1 LPNAED
7 ILKNLNDVQREIVT
21 FSEGPAL
28 VLAGA
33 GSGKTRVLTH
43 RLAYLVSSGIPPD
56 GILAV
61 TFTNKAAREMRE
73 RALRLVPSLDN
84 FPWITTFHSA
94 CLRILRIE
102 AKSFGL
108 NPNFVIYDSTD
119 QTQLMRRI
127 LKELD
132 IGDSVMTSQG
142 ALYSVEMAKNRLIT
156 PKEYEKR
163 YLDREDHRSRKM
175 AKIYARYQEG
185 LEKSSALDFSDLIMK
200 CVILFEKS
208 PEVLEKY
215 REKFRHLMVDE
226 YQDTNFAQY
235 ELIKQLVFNHK
246 NLCVV
251 GDDDQSIY
259 RWRGADLGNILD
271 FENDF
276 PECKVFRLEK
286 NYRSTKS
293 ILAAS
298 GSVVE
303 NNTGRKGKTLFTENE
318 EGEKVVYFEGEDERD
333 ETEYVVR
340 TIGRLMEDFDYDA
353 SDFAIFYRTNAQSRP
368 FEDELMGAGISC
380 QVVGG
385 MRFYERMEIKDV
397 VAYLRVASSHDD
409 AQGFF
414 RIANVPPRGVGAKT
428 MEIIEELAA
437 KEGVNLVD
445 SAGRLLKEGK
455 LSKKAAE
462 GIGMLLKVL
471 ENISESDSIYRA
483 AMGAVFDS
491 GMFEYYRSVGTAEAE
506 GRIEN
511 LNEFITAVSE
521 FEEKNPD
528 ATLSDFLDQ
537 VALISDIDGID
548 DTRTKV
554 SLLTLHSAKGLEFP
568 VVVIVGMEEGL
579 FPHGRSLDTIEDVEE
594 ERRLCY
600 VGMTR
605 AKERLYMTSARRRR
619 LFGTERLNSVSRFV
633 HEVNREYIDMIGAG
647 PKVSGEYDL
656 ELDTSYSQIEPEM
669 SEYFDDGENTTAKIK
684 PGVRI
689 KHPDFGYGVV
699 KRVEDIG
706 GRLKLTVLF
715 SGYGMKKLISGYA
728 PIEII

>member
-1 LPNAED
+1 MPTIDD
-7 ILKNLNDVQREIVT
+7 IFKNLNDVQREVVAFT
-21 FSEGPAL
+21 EGPAL

-33 GSGKTRVLTH
+33 GSGKTRVLIH
-43 RLAYLVSSGIPPD
+43 RIAHLVASGISPD
-56 GILAV
+56 RILAV
-61 TFTNKAAREMRE
+61 TFTNKAAKEMRN
-73 RALRLVPSLDN
+73 RAIELIASSEG
-84 FPWITTFHSA
+84 FQWITTFHSA

-102 AKSFGL
+102 AKYLGL

-119 QTQLMRRI
+119 QKQLMRRV
-127 LKELD
+127 LKDLD
-132 IGDSVMTSQG
+132 ISETAITPQG
-142 ALYSVEMAKNRLIT
+142 ALYAIELLKNRLVT
-156 PKEYEKR
+156 PDQFKSTHG
-163 YLDREDHRSRKM
+163 DHKSLLI
-175 AKIYARYQEG
+175 AKAYNGYQEG
-185 LEKSSALDFSDLIMK
+185 LTKSSAFDFSDLILK
-200 CVILFEKS
+200 CVILFKEN

-215 REKFRHLMVDE
+215 REKFQYLMVDE

-235 ELIKQLVFNHK
+235 ELIKQLVLKHR

-276 PECKVFRLEK
+276 PECSVFRLEK

-298 GSVVE
+298 NSVVK
-303 NNTGRKGKTLFTENE
+303 NNIGRKGKTLFTENE
-318 EGEKVVYFEGEDERD
+318 EGDKIIYFEGDDDRD
-333 ETEYVVR
+333 ETAYVVR
-340 TIGRLMEDFDYDA
+340 TIGELMTDYDYDP

-368 FEDELMGAGISC
+368 FEDEFMGAAIPY

-397 VAYLRVASSHDD
+397 IGYLRVAHSPEDV
-409 AQGFF
+409 QGFL
-414 RIANVPPRGVGAKT
+414 RIVNVPPRGVGAKT
-428 MEIIEELAA
+428 MEKIDTLA
-437 KEGVNLVD
+437 KEKGINLVD
-445 SAGRLLKEGK
+445 AARILLKEGK
-455 LSKKAAE
+455 FSKKAAG
-462 GIGMLLKVL
+462 GIEMLLRVL
-471 ENISESDSIYRA
+471 ESISEIDSIYGA

-491 GMFEYYRSVGTAEAE
+491 GMFDYYRSLGTAEAE

-528 ATLSDFLDQ
+528 AVLSDFLDQ
-537 VALISDIDGID
+537 VSLVSDIDGFD
-548 DTRTKV
+548 DASSKV

-568 VVVIVGMEEGL
+568 VVMIVGMEEGL
-579 FPHGRSLDTIEDVEE
+579 FPHSRSIDNLDDIEE

-619 LFGTERLNSVSRFV
+619 VFGTDRFNSVSRFV
-633 HEVNREYIDMIGAG
+633 NEVDQKYIEIIG
-647 PKVSGEYDL
+647 KKQDL
-656 ELDTSYSQIEPEM
+656 SDGYSLEIDTSYAQAAPEM
-669 SEYFDDGENTTAKIK
+669 SDYFDDPDNSTTIR

-689 KHPDFGYGVV
+689 RHPDFGYGVV
-699 KRVEDIG
+699 KAVEEAG
-706 GRLKLTVLF
+706 GRQKLTVLF
-715 SGYGMKKLISGYA
+715 SGVGIKKLISGYV
-728 PIEII
+728 PIEIV